1 MEKRIAVVGIVVEDL
16 DNAPIVNSIL
26 HSFSDI
32 IVGRLGIPYRE
43 KNISVISIIVDGT
56 SDEISSMTG
65 KLGRINGINVKTA
78 ITKK

>member
-16 DNAPIVNSIL
+16 DNSPIVNSIL

-43 KNISVISIIVDGT
+43 RNISVISIIVDGT